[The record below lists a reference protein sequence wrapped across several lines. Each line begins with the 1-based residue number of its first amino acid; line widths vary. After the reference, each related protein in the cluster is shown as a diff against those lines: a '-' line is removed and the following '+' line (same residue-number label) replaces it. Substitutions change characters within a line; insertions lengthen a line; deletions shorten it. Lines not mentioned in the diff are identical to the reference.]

1 MFCLPKTAW
10 PPTLITQKNTMEI
23 KCNNC
28 SNEENVDAPVVQCI
42 GRANSVQDYLR
53 IIDTTFRNICPG
65 NRNCELWYRG
75 QPQAVF
81 DLTPRIARSPL
92 TPEDEILF
100 LSKFKSLVIPNVQ
113 YLPSFPIPNGPAA
126 YWHWLFQ
133 MQHYGV
139 PTRLMDWSRD
149 AFVGLFFAVT
159 QSSADVGKD
168 AAVWVL
174 NPVILNQAFSF
185 HSFVNPGYIPNVDEP
200 VVDFYFGPNA
210 QILDTTK
217 PAAVIGPMNNPR
229 IVAQRGTFTV
239 FPRVANIKPL
249 NLFTDASNYL
259 LKICI
264 AAESI
269 DSIKQQLTR
278 YGITRFALFP
288 DLCNI
293 AEEINLELMQEGQI
307 PST

>member
-1 MFCLPKTAW
+1 VSAENNSL
-10 PPTLITQKNTMEI
+10 EI
-23 KCNNC
+23 KYTKY
-28 SNEENVDAPVVQCI
+28 SNDTNTDAPVVQCI

-53 IIDTTFRNICPG
+53 IIDTTFKNICPG

-75 QPQAVF
+75 QPQAGF
-81 DLTPRIARSPL
+81 NLLPRIARSHL

-100 LSKFKSLVIPNVQ
+100 LSKFKSLAIPDVQ
-113 YLPSFPIPNGPAA
+113 FLPSFPIPNGPAA

-149 AFVGLFFAVT
+149 AFVALFFAIT
-159 QSSADVGKD
+159 QSSDDAGHD

-174 NPVILNQAFSF
+174 NPTMLNQAFSF

-200 VVDFYFGPNA
+200 VVDLYFGPNA

-217 PAAVIGPMNNPR
+217 AAAVIGPMNNPR

-239 FPRVANIKPL
+239 FPRVANVKAL
-249 NLFTDASNYL
+249 NLFNDASNYL

-264 AAESI
+264 ASESI
-269 DSIKQQLTR
+269 DLIKQQLTR
-278 YGITRFALFP
+278 YGITRYALFP

-293 AEEINLELMQEGQI
+293 ADEIKLELIREGQI
-307 PST
+307 PPS

>member
-1 MFCLPKTAW
+1 MCTE
-10 PPTLITQKNTMEI
+10 QDSMEM
-23 KCNNC
+23 KSKKC
-28 SNEENVDAPVVQCI
+28 SNETNENAPVVQCM
-42 GRANSVQDYLR
+42 GYASSVQEYLR
-53 IIDTTFRNICPG
+53 IIDRTFRYICPR

-75 QPQAVF
+75 QPQARF
-81 DLTPRIARSPL
+81 DLLPRIARPPL
-92 TPEDEILF
+92 NPEDEILY
-100 LSKFKSLVIPNVQ
+100 LSKFKSLAIPDVQ
-113 YLPSFPIPNGPAA
+113 FLPSFPIPNGPAA

-149 AFVGLFFAVT
+149 AFIGLYFAVA
-159 QSSADVGKD
+159 QGPDDVGKD

-174 NPVILNQAFSF
+174 NPVILNEAFSF

-200 VVDFYFGPNA
+200 AVDFYFGPNA
-210 QILDTTK
+210 QMLDTTK

-239 FPRVANIKPL
+239 FPRVEVVRPL
-249 NLFTDASNYL
+249 NLFNDASNYL

-264 AAESI
+264 AAENI
-269 DSIKQQLTR
+269 DFIKRQLTG
-278 YGITRFALFP
+278 YGITKFALFP

-293 AEEINLELMQEGQI
+293 ADEIKLELIQEGQI
-307 PST
+307 PPSA

>member
-1 MFCLPKTAW
+1 MKEV
-10 PPTLITQKNTMEI
+10 QKVSTVKSSIEI
-23 KCNNC
+23 KPSKC
-28 SNEENVDAPVVQCI
+28 SNETNAATTVVQCI
-42 GRANSVQDYLR
+42 GRANSVQDYLK
-53 IIDTTFRNICPG
+53 IIDTAFSKICPG

-75 QPQAVF
+75 QPQARF
-81 DLTPRIARSPL
+81 DLIPRIARSPL
-92 TPEDEILF
+92 NPEDEILF
-100 LSKFKSLVIPNVQ
+100 LSKFKSLAIPDVQ
-113 YLPSFPIPNGPAA
+113 YLPSFPIPNGPAS

-159 QSSADVGKD
+159 QAAADVGND

-174 NPVILNQAFSF
+174 SPVILNQAFSF

-200 VVDFYFGPNA
+200 VVDLYFGPNA

-239 FPRVANIKPL
+239 FPRVESITPL
-249 NLFTDASNYL
+249 NMFTDASNYL

-269 DSIKQQLTR
+269 NFIKNQLTR

-293 AEEINLELMQEGQI
+293 ADEINLELMQEGQI
-307 PST
+307 PSA